1 MDLAQSRSSIT
12 PERMN
17 EILSL
22 KRLLEN
28 MSKGAFEDFLA
39 LIEILTLS
47 YKCNFFK
54 TAFI

>member
-1 MDLAQSRSSIT
+1 MY
-12 PERMN
+12 

-28 MSKGAFEDFLA
+28 MSRRAFEEFLA
-39 LIEILTLS
+39 LIEISTLS